1 MKTIKIMVFSII
13 FCLLLTSCSKI
24 NVNNK
29 NSINSININ
38 VSTKAINNEQD
49 YNKLFELNLYTDKQ
63 TYKTTDK
70 IKIWATLKYTGN
82 DNQIKILHSNPY
94 ISFTITDGKKFET
107 GGIFDDILTSTI
119 LVKDKLYKYDYVKSG
134 GYSADDPNVDYWKK
148 FYQEKDLYLPEG
160 EYIIKVGGAFSL
172 TEDTEKSK
180 SNLIKEVKIKVEN

>member
-1 MKTIKIMVFSII
+1 MKTIKIMIFGLL
-13 FCLLLTSCSKI
+13 FCLLLTSCSNI

-29 NSINSININ
+29 NSSNSTNIN
-38 VSTKAINNEQD
+38 VSNEAINNEQD

-70 IKIWATLKYTGN
+70 IKIWATLKYIGN
-82 DNQIKILHSNPY
+82 DNHIKIWHSNPY

-107 GGIFDDILTSTI
+107 GGIFDDVLTSTI
-119 LVKDKLYKYDYVKSG
+119 LVKDKLYKYDYVKTG
-134 GYSADDPNVDYWKK
+134 GYSEDDTNVDYWKK

-172 TEDTEKSK
+172 TEDIEQ
-180 SNLIKEVKIKVEN
+180 SNLIDEVKIKVVN